1 MFGMYVFSALGGM
14 GTMSDE
20 FKDLAQVAADAVVS
34 AMAADSHEVAK
45 RRFAAHLGRD
55 RQLES
60 THADLAAMS
69 GRDLPRAR
77 SEQARD
83 WKTCAPLW
91 QHGNGFT
98 TGGSP
103 VIAGGVLFVNAP
115 GNGDVD
121 AFSL

>member
-1 MFGMYVFSALGGM
+1 MYVFSALGGM

-34 AMAADSHEVAK
+34 AMA
-45 RRFAAHLGRD
+45 
-55 RQLES
+55 
-60 THADLAAMS
+60 
-69 GRDLPRAR
+69 RAR

-83 WKTCAPLW
+83 WFTRLQDLLDSNPGLAPAHDAAGSRNCPVSGPAKTCTPLW

-98 TGGSP
+98 AGGSP

-115 GNGDVD
+115 GNGDAD
-121 AFSL
+121 AFSR

>member
-20 FKDLAQVAADAVVS
+20 FKDLAQVAADAVMS

-45 RRFAAHLGRD
+45 RRFA
-55 RQLES
+55 
-60 THADLAAMS
+60 T
-69 GRDLPRAR
+69 
-77 SEQARD
+77 
-83 WKTCAPLW
+83 
-91 QHGNGFT
+91 
-98 TGGSP
+98 P